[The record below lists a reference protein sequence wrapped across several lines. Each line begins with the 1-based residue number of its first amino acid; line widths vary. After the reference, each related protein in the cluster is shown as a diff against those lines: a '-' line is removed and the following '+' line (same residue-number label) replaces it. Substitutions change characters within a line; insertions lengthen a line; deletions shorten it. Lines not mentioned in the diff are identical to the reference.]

1 MPPQRTTKGPE
12 DSKTD
17 KRVGRKRGGR
27 QVIHME
33 NSGGTKPGQ
42 SSVFRPQMGSHAS
55 THIAHHTRTHT
66 GTLRPVNIYKY
77 K

>member
-12 DSKTD
+12 DCKTD
-17 KRVGRKRGGR
+17 RAGR
-27 QVIHME
+27 QKKRRQAGNTH
-33 NSGGTKPGQ
+33 GKRWRTKPGQ

-55 THIAHHTRTHT
+55 SHIAHHTRTHT